1 MVALSVVLAVAF
13 QCLLIKFP
21 QCMFYAMLILGGI
34 FMIALAIIMIIA
46 GGIAGGIVFG
56 VITIIYFVV
65 IFCNKNQ
72 IRIGTVLLETASRF
86 ILEKPSVFMVPFI
99 MLFIVLLF

>member
-1 MVALSVVLAVAF
+1 
-13 QCLLIKFP
+13 
-21 QCMFYAMLILGGI
+21 
-34 FMIALAIIMIIA
+34 MIALAIIMIIA

-56 VITIIYFVV
+56 IVTIIYFAV

-86 ILEKPSVFMVPFI
+86 ILEKPSVFLVPFI
-99 MLFIVLLF
+99 MLLVVVLFEVFWLASLISITLYTGGAKTQ